1 MYVNLIFKKML
12 LLFNIVCIVL
22 SYLNNYCSHLSCK
35 LCEHKVCVNIILYV
49 SVKKGLFLMVKS
61 FALDSKLLVT

>member
-1 MYVNLIFKKML
+1 MY
-12 LLFNIVCIVL
+12 VCIVL

-49 SVKKGLFLMVKS
+49 SVKKFVFNGQIVCFRQQTIGS
-61 FALDSKLLVT
+61 LDVIS